1 MRARRR
7 GRTPIPS
14 RVDTFLRLTRRLR
27 ASRAAKSP
35 RPRVALG
42 TSRRPSTLSE
52 PLVLSLGIVGLPN
65 VGKSSLFNALT
76 SSAAAA
82 AANYPF
88 CTVDPNVGMVEV
100 PDERL
105 GRLAEVVQPKRTVPA
120 VVQFMDIAGLV
131 KGAAQGEGLGNKF
144 LANIRETD
152 AIVHVVRCFE
162 DPDVTHVM
170 GDVNPVRDREV
181 IEFEL
186 ALADLG
192 SVEKRLDKVQ
202 RSARSGDKDAQAE
215 LPVLE
220 VANRTLAEGKSLREA
235 ALDAGQRALLA
246 PLQLLTLKP
255 VLYAANVTDAELSGE
270 EGAHV
275 RALRAAVAASG
286 EAAEVV
292 TFSAKIEAELAE
304 LSPEERREFLGSL
317 GIESAGL
324 DRLIRAGY
332 HLLGL
337 QTYFTA
343 GEQEVRAWTIH
354 LGDTAPKAAGVIHT
368 DFERGFIRAETVS
381 YADFVALRGWKEARE
396 KGAVRSEGKEYLVK
410 DGDVMLFRFNV

>member
-1 MRARRR
+1 M
-7 GRTPIPS
+7 
-14 RVDTFLRLTRRLR
+14 L
-27 ASRAAKSP
+27 K
-35 RPRVALG
+35 
-42 TSRRPSTLSE
+42 
-52 PLVLSLGIVGLPN
+52 LGIVGLPN
-65 VGKSSLFNALT
+65 VGKSTLFNALT
-76 SSAAAA
+76 AAKAE

-88 CTVDPNVGMVEV
+88 CTVEPNVGMVEV
-100 PDERL
+100 PDRRMD
-105 GRLAEVVQPKRTVPA
+105 RLAAIVQPKKTVPA
-120 VVQFMDIAGLV
+120 VVQFVDIAGLV

-170 GDVNPVRDREV
+170 GSVDPVRDREV

-186 ALADLG
+186 ALSDLG
-192 SVEKRLDKVQ
+192 TVEKRLERTQ
-202 RSARSGDKDAQAE
+202 RTARVGDKEAQLE
-215 LPVLE
+215 LPVIQRAHE
-220 VANRTLAEGKSLREA
+220 FLREGRGLWEA
-235 ALDAGQRALLA
+235 ELTANELALLQ
-246 PLQLLTLKP
+246 PLALLTVKP
-255 VLYAANVTDAELSGE
+255 VLYAANVTEHELAGD
-270 EGAHV
+270 EGRHL
-275 RALRAAVAASG
+275 RALRAAVASSH
-286 EAAEVV
+286 EQAEVV
-292 TFSAKIEAELAE
+292 PFSAKIEAELSQ
-304 LSPEERREFLGSL
+304 LSGDERAEFLHSL

-354 LGDTAPKAAGVIHT
+354 QGDTAPKAAGVIHT

-381 YADFVALRGWKEARE
+381 CDEFGTYQGWKGARE
-396 KGAVRSEGKEYLVK
+396 KGVVRAEGKEYVVR

>member
-1 MRARRR
+1 M
-7 GRTPIPS
+7 
-14 RVDTFLRLTRRLR
+14 L
-27 ASRAAKSP
+27 K
-35 RPRVALG
+35 
-42 TSRRPSTLSE
+42 
-52 PLVLSLGIVGLPN
+52 LGIVGLPN
-65 VGKSSLFNALT
+65 VGKSTLFNALT
-76 SSAAAA
+76 AAKAE

-88 CTVDPNVGMVEV
+88 CTVEPNVGMVEV
-100 PDERL
+100 PDPRL
-105 GRLAEVVQPKRTVPA
+105 EKLARIVQPKKTVPA
-120 VVQFMDIAGLV
+120 AVQFVDIAGLV

-170 GDVNPVRDREV
+170 GAVDPVRDREV

-192 SVEKRLDKVQ
+192 AVEKRLDKT
-202 RSARSGDKDAQAE
+202 RRAAKSGEKEAVAE

-220 VANRTLAEGKSLREA
+220 KAQAFLAEGKGLWEA
-235 ALDAGQRALLA
+235 RLSPEELKALA
-246 PLQLLTLKP
+246 PLSLLTTKP

-275 RALRAAVAASG
+275 KALRAAVAASG
-286 EAAEVV
+286 EHAEIVP
-292 TFSAKIEAELAE
+292 FSAKIEAELAE
-304 LSPEERREFLGSL
+304 LPPEDRADFLASL
-317 GIESAGL
+317 GLQSAGL

-332 HLLGL
+332 HLMGL

-354 LGDTAPKAAGVIHT
+354 RGDTAPVAAGVIQT
-368 DFERGFIRAETVS
+368 DFERGFILGETVG
-381 YADFVALRGWKEARE
+381 YDDFVGTGGWKGARE
-396 KGAVRSEGKEYLVK
+396 RGVVRSEGKEYVVQ
-410 DGDVMLFRFNV
+410 DGDVLLFRFNV